1 MAEHGAAVSELM
13 AECLARL
20 SLGGELGLD
29 TLCAEHPAQAD
40 ELRRR
45 MDRLADLGMLGG
57 AETTDPEVVGPF
69 TVAGLLGQGGMGRV
83 YLAQQSTPV
92 RRLVALKLMHGGMD
106 TERLL
111 RRFDAERQALALLS
125 HPGISQVFEAGAT
138 DDGRPWFAMEYLD
151 GLPLTDYC
159 DVERLDLPQRLD
171 LFLQVCDA
179 VVHAHQNGI
188 LHRDLKPSN
197 VIVVERLGRPL
208 AKVIDFGLAKAL
220 DEVDRD
226 QLVLTR
232 AGQVVGTPAY
242 MSPEQAGVTQQR
254 VDLRTDVYSLGV
266 MLYELLVGA
275 LPLEPDSGSVN
286 AMADLQR
293 LLGEVEPARP
303 SQRVATASE
312 DQAAARRTHPRRW
325 ARDLAGDLDWI
336 VAKAMAK
343 DRADRYPAASA
354 LADDLRRYRA
364 DQPVLAGPPTA
375 SYRVA
380 KFMRRYRR
388 EVAVAAV
395 GLVAL
400 LAALVKVTLL
410 ADELGGELDNFNLL
424 AREIEVAELVRVAEQ
439 DLWPET
445 PETVAAMTSWR
456 GDATAILD
464 EVPGYQALLDDL
476 ANEATESDG
485 VLTFDQPRD
494 GYLHDHVALLLQALS
509 AFTGEA
515 GLLAEIEARSEW
527 AESLATRTVTDHRD
541 AWDRARRSIADET
554 ECPLYG
560 GLTLTPQ
567 VGLVPLGQDPHSG
580 LWEFAMPRPGASLP
594 GGEPG
599 SWVING
605 DTCMVFVLIPGGT
618 LHQGAQGDD
627 PAGPGYLPGLS
638 RSERGGQTVDL
649 APFLLSKYEM
659 TQGQWSR
666 FVGSNPSH
674 YGAAAGDEQGLAHPV
689 EQVSWNQ
696 CLTTLSRLSLQLPTG
711 AQWEYAARATS
722 PSPWWTGF
730 ADPPPSGCGNLA
742 DKSCLDNMGRH
753 AGIDQFDEDYD
764 DGWERHSAVDTSAP
778 NPFGLHNVIGNV
790 WEWCRDEGWQYA
802 DSRPREGD
810 GLRLA
815 LQPGAFE
822 NRSRELRGGSYLSTF
837 MKSRST
843 FRFLQAREGANSVFG
858 LRPGRALQR

>member
-1 MAEHGAAVSELM
+1 MAEDGAAVSQLM

-29 TLCAEHPAQAD
+29 TLCDEHPAQAE

-57 AETTDPEVVGPF
+57 AQATDPEQVGPF

-83 YLAQQSTPV
+83 YLAQQSQPV

-159 DVERLDLPQRLD
+159 DAERLDLPQRLD

-197 VIVVERLGRPL
+197 VIVVERLDRPL

-220 DEVDRD
+220 DEIDRD

-242 MSPEQAGVTQQR
+242 MSPEQAGITHER

-286 AMADLQR
+286 AMADLQ
-293 LLGEVEPARP
+293 LMLGSVEPIPP
-303 SQRVATASE
+303 SQRVATVSADHAE
-312 DQAAARRTHPRRW
+312 ARRTAPRRW
-325 ARDLAGDLDWI
+325 ARALSGDLDWI

-343 DRADRYPAASA
+343 NRVDRYPAASA
-354 LADDLRRYRA
+354 LADELRRYRA

-380 KFMRRYRR
+380 KFVRRYRR

-410 ADELGGELDNFNLL
+410 VDELGGELDNFNLL
-424 AREIEVAELVRVAEQ
+424 AREIEVVELARVAEQ

-445 PETVAAMTSWR
+445 PETVAAMSSWR
-456 GDATAILD
+456 RDATAILD
-464 EVPGYQALLDDL
+464 EVPGYQALLNDL
-476 ANEATESDG
+476 ADEATETDG
-485 VLTFDQPRD
+485 VLSFDPPRD
-494 GYLHDHVALLLQALS
+494 GYLHDHVALLLKALS
-509 AFTGEA
+509 AFTGDA
-515 GLLAEIEARSEW
+515 GLLAEIEARSAW
-527 AESLATRTVTDHRD
+527 AETLVGRTVSEPSD
-541 AWDRARRSIADET
+541 AWDRALRSIADES
-554 ECPLYG
+554 ECPLYR
-560 GLTLTPQ
+560 GLTLVPQ
-567 VGLVPLGQDPHSG
+567 VGLLPLGRDPASG
-580 LWEFAMPRPGASLP
+580 LWEFALPRPGASLP
-594 GGEPG
+594 DGEPG
-599 SWVING
+599 SWVISG
-605 DTCMVFVLIPGGT
+605 DICMVFVLIPGGT
-618 LHQGAQGDD
+618 LHQGAQDED
-627 PAGPGYLPGLS
+627 PAGMAYLPGLS
-638 RSERGGQTVDL
+638 RSERDGQTVEL

-659 TQGQWSR
+659 TQGQWLR

-674 YGAAAGDEQGLAHPV
+674 YGAEGLAHPV
-689 EQVSWNQ
+689 EQVSWDL
-696 CLTTLSRLSLQLPTG
+696 CVTTLARLSLQLPSG
-711 AQWEYAARATS
+711 AQWEYAARAGS
-722 PSPWWTGF
+722 HSPWWTGF
-730 ADPPPSGCGNLA
+730 AKPPPPGCGNLA
-742 DKSCLDNMGRH
+742 DKSCLENMGRN

-764 DGWERHSAVDTSAP
+764 DGWESHSPVDAGSP

-790 WEWCRDEGWQYA
+790 WEWCGDEGWQYA

-815 LQPGAFE
+815 LQQETAE

-843 FRFLQAREGANSVFG
+843 FRFLQAKGGANSVFG
-858 LRPGRALQR
+858 LRPSRALQR